1 MEVRTNMNSTVKIL
15 TDLCTSSLKGP
26 EEIYKWGQEHLL
38 EFTKLT
44 VLTKEEVAQAR
55 DLDGLRAVV
64 EQEMA
69 CAIGRK
75 LMEHIPVTRELD
87 ARGNMVLTAKVT
99 ILR

>member
-1 MEVRTNMNSTVKIL
+1 MKSIVEIL
-15 TDLCTSSLKGP
+15 TELCTSALKGP
-26 EEIYKWGQEHLL
+26 EEIFKWSREHLL

-44 VLTKEEVAQAR
+44 VLTKEEVAQAK
-55 DLDGLRAVV
+55 DLDGLRSVA

-75 LMEHIPVTRELD
+75 LMEHIPVTSHQD
-87 ARGNMVLTAKVT
+87 ARGNMVLTARVT